1 MKRTTVL
8 LSLVA
13 LQLLQAQPGQL
24 QLTIVNS
31 ASFQPGMP
39 HGGSL
44 ATIFITPGPTG
55 WPAKPG
61 IYASSTP
68 LAPALQNFQVLVNG
82 AVAPILAV
90 VVPSDPTASAQINIQ
105 VPLER
110 NATLGDIMFFNGT
123 CNANI
128 GTGGCGPSPGGYL
141 IVGSATLSPLPNAGL
156 GGFFQD
162 ANGFLV
168 AEHASDYSAVTLEN
182 PAHAGEQIIAFAD
195 DFFPVWPSPPIGVSA
210 PSAYSADPDPPQE
223 LVGNGRIFICN
234 NTRPTQPVTMSRNVV
249 EYTPTRQPQR
259 LRSTPKRSRPTQ
271 LVLSRSSLRCRPT
284 SSQETGR
291 CSSTMAHA
299 LTVEALL
306 ARGGPKARSQVRL
319 QSFLLGE
326 LPRISALLS
335 VAAIAIEWFS
345 YHGHP

>member
-128 GTGGCGPSPGGYL
+128 GTGGCGPSPGGSL

-223 LVGNGRIFICN
+223 LVGQWTYLYLQQYAPNPTCN
-234 NTRPTQPVTMSRNVV
+234 NVPECGGVYTYTTTPAITINAETLAPNTVGVEQIIFTVPTNQQPGDWALFFNNGSCPDGRGA
-249 EYTPTRQPQR
+249 PCPGR
-259 LRSTPKRSRPTQ
+259 TQ
-271 LVLSRSSLRCRPT
+271 GSFSSPFAKLP
-284 SSQETGR
+284 
-291 CSSTMAHA
+291 
-299 LTVEALL
+299 
-306 ARGGPKARSQVRL
+306 VR
-319 QSFLLGE
+319 
-326 LPRISALLS
+326 
-335 VAAIAIEWFS
+335 
-345 YHGHP
+345 